1 MESAITTLFHRAL
14 GKKNSDLKQ
23 LFGGCWSVEER
34 QEAYSKHS
42 ETKLA
47 KGMFPQYVLLMKVNV
62 KKYTVM
68 SAVDIVIETIRRF
81 MKSNIFCECYT
92 LSFDDNR
99 KNSKLYDLVRKAEHP
114 LYKICKQLDFQ
125 KSYSE
130 TLDCLIADDSIY
142 RIFMG
147 ETNKTKRELLSCAVC
162 ANIMFKNPIEKQT

>member
-1 MESAITTLFHRAL
+1 M
-14 GKKNSDLKQ
+14 
-23 LFGGCWSVEER
+23 EER

-92 LSFDDNR
+92 LSFDDNQKKR
-99 KNSKLYDLVRKAEHP
+99 LYDMVRKPEHP
-114 LYKICKQLDFQ
+114 LYKVCKQLDFQ

-147 ETNKTKRELLSCAVC
+147 ETNKTNENCCHAVYVPISCSRIQLRNRLSAGLL
-162 ANIMFKNPIEKQT
+162 